1 MDPTDRD
8 QEAALEAR
16 DRAAVRTCI
25 ALPTVLVLATGAY
38 ATTRYVVFGP
48 WTVAHI
54 PLYVLNKAFA
64 WSALLLLALA
74 LALGPLVRLWPTR
87 WRQHLWRR
95 RYWGL
100 MGFALA
106 TLHIVVSL
114 AILNYGYYR
123 QMFRQAFEF
132 TALAE
137 CAMLAGAL
145 AWFALLAPVAAS
157 LPGAQAALSVRYWQ
171 AAQRVGLLA
180 LVLGGLHLGYG
191 VPGWFTPALWHG
203 GLPPITLWSA
213 CAVVIALG
221 LRVLAWWR
229 GKEQST

>member
-1 MDPTDRD
+1 MHPSQILSETERED
-8 QEAALEAR
+8 R
-16 DRAAVRTCI
+16 DRAALRACVV
-25 ALPTVLVLATGAY
+25 LPAVLLVVTAAY

-48 WTVAHI
+48 WTSAHI
-54 PLYVLNKAFA
+54 PLYVLNKSFA
-64 WSALLLLALA
+64 WSAIVLLALA
-74 LALGPLVRLWPTR
+74 LGLGPAARLWPAHLGN
-87 WRQHLWRR
+87 HLWRR

-100 MGFALA
+100 VGFALA

-145 AWFALLAPVAAS
+145 AWFSLLAPLAAS
-157 LPGAQAALSVRYWQ
+157 LPGAQSAMSARYWRIL
-171 AAQRVGLLA
+171 QRMGLLA
-180 LVLGGLHLGYG
+180 LVLGGLHLAYG
-191 VPGWFTPALWHG
+191 VPGWFAPSLWYG

-213 CAVVIALG
+213 GAVVLALG
-221 LRVLAWWR
+221 IRVLVWLL
-229 GKEQST
+229 GEEQGE